1 METIKKYPIS
11 KAREILSSLFN
22 FVTTNNQ
29 VVELTRRGIDSAALL
44 ISDHYEVITNKKAGY
59 EQKLPVLIADYLLPD
74 AQSNFVEAQV
84 ADLKTLS
91 LEQLMHLLAI
101 KKLPL
106 DAKQREAFSKVV
118 GGDFIDRLEQRY
130 RVATS
135 IQEAEERGLYE
146 ANEHHAN
153 KLPW

>member
-1 METIKKYPIS
+1 MEATKRYPIS

-22 FVTTNNQ
+22 FVTSNNQ

-91 LEQLMHLLAI
+91 LEQLMQLLAI

-106 DAKQREAFSKVV
+106 DAKQREALSKVV

-130 RVATS
+130 RVAAS
-135 IQEAEERGLYE
+135 IQEAEDLGLYE

>member
-11 KAREILSSLFN
+11 KARELLSSLFN

-84 ADLKTLS
+84 ADLKTLN

-106 DAKQREAFSKVV
+106 DAKQREAFSEVV

-135 IQEAEERGLYE
+135 IHEAEELGLYE